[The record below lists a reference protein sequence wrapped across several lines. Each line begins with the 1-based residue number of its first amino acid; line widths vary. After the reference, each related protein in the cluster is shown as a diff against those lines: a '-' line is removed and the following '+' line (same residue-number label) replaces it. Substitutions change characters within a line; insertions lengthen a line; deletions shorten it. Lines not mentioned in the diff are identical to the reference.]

1 MNHFFVEKEM
11 KNNGM
16 AVTENGDKSPI
27 PSKFIIHVNLSE
39 GQYKKKILEVL
50 NKVEEL
56 KLKTVAIPAIGTGIV
71 IFSST
76 NCLY

>member
-1 MNHFFVEKEM
+1 M
-11 KNNGM
+11 KTNGM

-27 PSKFIIHVNLSE
+27 PSKFIIHVNLSD
-39 GQYKKKILEVL
+39 GHYKKKILEVL

-71 IFSST
+71 IFSNT
-76 NCLY
+76 NCLYYL

>member
-1 MNHFFVEKEM
+1 M
-11 KNNGM
+11 KNNGL

-39 GQYKKKILEVL
+39 GHYKKKILEVL

-56 KLKTVAIPAIGTGIV
+56 KLKTVAIPAIGTGIFM

-76 NCLY
+76 SCLY